1 MRKDILLLTGGRLA
15 QALLAIASLRLVTAL
30 LSPAQVGS
38 MFLILSLASC
48 VGLFLI
54 SPVGLFINR
63 KLHGWHD
70 RKVLWGRFRL
80 FNLYVLG
87 VSLLALPVILFG
99 KAFLGLGSDIPLF
112 HFMAAVALY
121 LCFSTWSQTVVQ
133 ALNML
138 GRRGAFV
145 GLSVLTTALGLA
157 FSVGIALLAGK
168 TAYAW
173 LYGQVLAF
181 LVVYI
186 PARRKIKALEP
197 APAGGESLDLGS
209 LTGAGLAPIWS
220 YTAPLALATLFMW
233 VQTQSYRVLVEKFA
247 GPEFLGYLAIGLS
260 IATSLAGVTESLVH
274 QFYYP
279 AFYERINGAD
289 QAGRAAALSDLA
301 RKTIP
306 VYIILAFF
314 TIFMSRHLTRLLVA
328 PQFQSVWA
336 FAAIG
341 ALIELFRMV
350 TNIFCAAAHSE
361 MKTSALVWPYFWG
374 GLATCAAVSA
384 ACLPGAPRLLI
395 PACLAAG
402 GGLTM
407 LLAKRRMR
415 ELAVFRIDRT
425 AVLKSLLLCAGFVP
439 AFLFARQEALWR
451 ALTIVAV
458 FGLYFL
464 AVQWRIMFPE
474 RGFGGKDG
482 FLTFMR
488 GAGAARGE
496 TTAGKI

>member
-1 MRKDILLLTGGRLA
+1 MRKDLLLLTGGRLA
-15 QALLAIASLRLVTAL
+15 QAFLAIASLRLVTAL

-48 VGLFLI
+48 VGLFFI

-63 KLHGWHD
+63 RLHGWHD
-70 RKVLWGRFRL
+70 RKVLWKRFRL
-80 FNLYVLG
+80 YNLYVLA
-87 VSLLALPVILFG
+87 VSALALPVILSG
-99 KAFLGLGSDIPLF
+99 KVFLGLGSDIPLF

-121 LCFSTWSQTVVQ
+121 LCFSTWSQNVVQ

-145 GLSVLTTALGLA
+145 ALSVLSTALGLV
-157 FSVGIALLAGK
+157 FSVCLVLLAGK

-173 LYGQVLAF
+173 LYGQVLSF

-186 PARRKIKALEP
+186 PARHYIKALEP
-197 APAGGESLDLGS
+197 VPAGGES
-209 LTGAGLAPIWS
+209 TGFGTLKAAALAPLWQ
-220 YTAPLALATLFMW
+220 YTAPLAVATLFMW
-233 VQTQSYRVLVEKFA
+233 VQTQSYRVIVEKFA

-279 AFYERINGAD
+279 AFYEKISGAD

-306 VYIILAFF
+306 VYIILALF
-314 TIFMSRHLTRLLVA
+314 TVFMSRHLTRLLVA
-328 PQFQSVWA
+328 PQFQAAWT

-341 ALIELFRMV
+341 ALIELFRMI

-374 GLATCAAVSA
+374 GLVTCAAVLA

-395 PACLAAG
+395 PACMAVG

-407 LLAKRRMR
+407 LLARRRMK
-415 ELAVFRIDRT
+415 ELAVFRIDGA

-439 AFLFARQEALWR
+439 AFLFARQEPLWR
-451 ALTIVAV
+451 ALAIVAV
-458 FGLYFL
+458 FGTYFL
-464 AVQWRIMFPE
+464 FVQWRIMFPD
-474 RGFGGKDG
+474 RGFPGLNYLRGGG
-482 FLTFMR
+482 GGTE
-488 GAGAARGE
+488 GASRGE
-496 TTAGKI
+496 NTL